1 MVTVAAYTLLGLFLA
16 VLQTTVL
23 MINPMWIGAPD
34 LYYVLVAYLAYRM
47 DILRGLIILF
57 PVSWTMDVLS
67 GVVLGTYPAI
77 CFIAFVLL
85 KFTTV
90 KMPVRESLYQ
100 VPFIGVSYLVV
111 SKFVYLILSFL
122 EPGVLAPWSW
132 PAVLLRVF
140 LLVVLA
146 FPLFR
151 LFEMVNRRLQGSLIP
166 FKMLRV
172 QGGNRYR
179 QEMEKK

>member
-1 MVTVAAYTLLGLFLA
+1 MVVVAYTLLGVFLV
-16 VLQTTVL
+16 VLQTTIL
-23 MINPMWIGAPD
+23 MVNPLWVGAPD
-34 LYYVLVAYLAYRM
+34 LYYILVAYLAYRM

-57 PVSWTMDVLS
+57 PLSWAMDVLS
-67 GVVLGTYPAI
+67 GVVLGTYPALCI
-77 CFIAFVLL
+77 IAFVLL
-85 KFTTV
+85 KVTAV

-100 VPFIGVSYLVV
+100 IPFIGVSYLVV
-111 SKFVYLILSFL
+111 SKFVYMILSFL

-132 PAVLLRVF
+132 PTVLLRVA

-151 LFEMVNRRLQGSLIP
+151 LFEFVNRRLQGSLIP

-172 QGGNRYR
+172 QSGNRYR
-179 QEMEKK
+179 QEIGKK

>member
-1 MVTVAAYTLLGLFLA
+1 MVVVAYTLLGVFLI
-16 VLQTTVL
+16 VLQTTIL
-23 MINPMWIGAPD
+23 MVNPLWVGAPD
-34 LYYVLVAYLAYRM
+34 LYYILVAYLAYRM

-57 PVSWTMDVLS
+57 PLSWTMDVLS
-67 GVVLGTYPAI
+67 GVILGTYPALCI
-77 CFIAFVLL
+77 IAFVLL
-85 KFTTV
+85 KVTEV

-100 VPFIGVSYLVV
+100 IPFIGVSYLVV
-111 SKFVYLILSFL
+111 SKFVYMILSFL

-132 PAVLLRVF
+132 PTVLLRVV

-151 LFEMVNRRLQGSLIP
+151 LFEFVNLRLQGGLIP

-179 QEMEKK
+179 QEIEKK

>member
-1 MVTVAAYTLLGLFLA
+1 MVVVAYTLLGLLLV
-16 VLQTTVL
+16 VLQTTIL
-23 MINPMWIGAPD
+23 MFNPLWVGAPD

-57 PVSWTMDVLS
+57 PLSWAMDVLS
-67 GVVLGTYPAI
+67 GVVLGTYPAV
-77 CFIAFVLL
+77 CFTAFVLL
-85 KFTTV
+85 KVTAV

-100 VPFIGVSYLVV
+100 IPFIGVSYLVV
-111 SKFVYLILSFL
+111 SKFVYTILSFL

-132 PAVLLRVF
+132 PTVLLRVA

-151 LFEMVNRRLQGSLIP
+151 LFELVSRHLQGNLIS

-172 QGGNRYR
+172 QSGNRYR
-179 QEMEKK
+179 QEIEKK